1 MEEDIKDDT
10 NEPEPKSEDLVIDNQ
25 EENDE
30 IKPTDEE
37 GKQSDIKIP
46 ETPEDKEETKE
57 EEDLSK
63 KLKPKKQVKFDEDS
77 LKELVVTESSIKE
90 DQQQKEIVGEDQ
102 EQQQIMKSP
111 EPTKKKKI
119 KKVKKSKEKS
129 LVQDQDLENQ
139 QEEQQ
144 LEAKTDN
151 NNTDDTATIQTA
163 LLPLK
168 DPESSLDTTST
179 DLDSKADIS
188 KDTIIKVIEST
199 EIPTPKND
207 QSKDDNIP
215 LKHELKDIPK
225 DESSKTEEPKD
236 TSKDTTMPNTQTETP
251 ETLQIIPETQQDS
264 PTAVANTPAASVGR
278 VREETK
284 VILSTQP
291 CLNIFAPSPKE
302 SSLMQRY
309 LFYLTK

>member
-1 MEEDIKDDT
+1 M
-10 NEPEPKSEDLVIDNQ
+10 
-25 EENDE
+25 
-30 IKPTDEE
+30 
-37 GKQSDIKIP
+37 
-46 ETPEDKEETKE
+46 
-57 EEDLSK
+57 
-63 KLKPKKQVKFDEDS
+63 
-77 LKELVVTESSIKE
+77 KELVVTESSIKE

-144 LEAKTDN
+144 PEAKTDN
-151 NNTDDTATIQTA
+151 NNTDDTAIIQTA

-236 TSKDTTMPNTQTETP
+236 TSKDKTMPNTQTETP

-291 CLNIFAPSPKE
+291 CLNIFAPKE